1 MQQSPE
7 ERLMKLEQDLRFMA
21 SVVSR
26 QSGELQALQAAF
38 YGFLIFAGGIPEINR
53 QIDLELEKCVAS
65 NLGSSTNQ
73 DRVEGFDETANLIRL
88 AMASLAANRAQQAA
102 PGSTDEGAQK

>member
-1 MQQSPE
+1 MQNSPE
-7 ERLMKLEQDLRFMA
+7 ERLMKLEQDLKYMA

-38 YGFLIFAGGIPEINR
+38 YGFLIIAGGIPEINR
-53 QIDLELEKCVAS
+53 QIDLELEKCGAS

-73 DRVEGFDETANLIRL
+73 DRVDGFDETANLIRL
-88 AMASLAANRAQQAA
+88 AMASVAASPPQQVS
-102 PGSTDEGAQK
+102 PGSKDLGVQD